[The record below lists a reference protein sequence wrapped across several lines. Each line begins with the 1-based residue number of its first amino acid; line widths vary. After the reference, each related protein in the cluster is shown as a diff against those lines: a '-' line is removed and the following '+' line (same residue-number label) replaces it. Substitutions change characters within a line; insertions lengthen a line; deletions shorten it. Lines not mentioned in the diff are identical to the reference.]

1 MPPMVVVA
9 MLPVCCPLH
18 TISVGLVVIIKVSGC
33 VMVRLILF
41 VQPTASVTVKV
52 YVSAKTLIRFGVLA
66 LLLHVYVY
74 GILPPDTLVLILPV
88 WV

>member
-1 MPPMVVVA
+1 MVVVA

-18 TISVGLVVIIKVSGC
+18 IILVGLVVTIKVSGC

-41 VQPTASVTVKV
+41 VQPTTSVTVRV

-74 GILPPDTLVLILPV
+74 GILPPDTLVFIAPV

>member
-1 MPPMVVVA
+1 MVVVA

-18 TISVGLVVIIKVSGC
+18 TILVGLVVVIKVSGC

-41 VQPTASVTVKV
+41 VQPTTSLTVRV

-74 GILPPDTLVLILPV
+74 GILPPDTLVFIAPV
-88 WV
+88 GV